1 MRLDRWW
8 TQVAASA
15 LAHGDAGQGDWP
27 GPRAAVHHNNCRE
40 ARITAL
46 AQIYRAVHRVVG
58 PACFRTWAL
67 HYVETRPSAEVDL
80 NHHGRDFPAWLRRSR
95 ASGLLGG
102 LDYLPDL
109 ARLERAVNEAYY
121 AADVPQTA
129 STSEPAPDA
138 ILRVAPSLRTV
149 ASRYPVDEIWRVNV
163 DGDDARQVVT
173 EPGWRHIVIWRSI
186 NQVTVESVPTAVF
199 RVLRQ
204 LARDPRFE
212 VLADS
217 GVDPGT
223 AARLVARRWITGW
236 ETCIA

>member
-8 TQVAASA
+8 TQVATST
-15 LAHGDAGQGDWP
+15 LAHGEAGQWDWP
-27 GPRAAVHHNNCRE
+27 GPRAEVHRNNRQE
-40 ARITAL
+40 ARIAAL
-46 AQIYRAVHRVVG
+46 AQIYKAVHRIVG

-67 HYVETRPSAEVDL
+67 RYVETRPSEDVDL

-95 ASGLLGG
+95 VSGLLDG

-121 AADVPQTA
+121 AADVPQRQSPTGRA
-129 STSEPAPDA
+129 SDSTLS
-138 ILRVAPSLRTV
+138 VTPSLRTV

-163 DGDDARQVVT
+163 DGNDARQVVT
-173 EPGWRHIVIWRSI
+173 EPGWRHIVIWRCV
-186 NQVTVESVPTAVF
+186 NQVAIESVPAAMF
-199 RVLRQ
+199 RVLTQ
-204 LARDPRFE
+204 LARDPRFD

-217 GVDPGT
+217 GLDPGT
-223 AARLVARRWITGW
+223 AARLVARGWITGW

>member
-1 MRLDRWW
+1 MRLDLWW
-8 TQVAASA
+8 AQVATST
-15 LAHGDAGQGDWP
+15 LAHGDAGPGNWP
-27 GPRAAVHHNNCRE
+27 GPRAAVHQNNCKE
-40 ARITAL
+40 ARIAAL
-46 AQIYRAVHRVVG
+46 AQIYRAVHRVIG

-67 HYVETRPSAEVDL
+67 RYVESRSSAEVDL

-95 ASGLLGG
+95 ASGQLGG

-109 ARLERAVNEAYY
+109 ARLERAVNAVYY
-121 AADVPQTA
+121 AADVPHTE
-129 STSEPAPDA
+129 STTEQAPEA
-138 ILRVAPSLRTV
+138 KLSVTPSLRTV
-149 ASRYPVDEIWRVNV
+149 ASRYPVDEIWRVNL

-173 EPGWRHIVIWRSI
+173 EPGWRHIVIWRSF
-186 NQVTVESVPTAVF
+186 NQVTVESVPAAAF

-204 LARDPRFE
+204 LARDPRFD

-217 GVDPGT
+217 GIDPGT